1 MSITQNNI
9 KDPDLAKV
17 EAALKRAARN
27 ARKIAKD
34 TGTPL
39 VIFKNG
45 KIVMIPPEEIT
56 DED

>member
-1 MSITQNNI
+1 MTITQNNI
-9 KDPDLAKV
+9 QDPDLAKV

-39 VIFKNG
+39 VIFENG

>member
-1 MSITQNNI
+1 MTIAQNNI
-9 KDPDLAKV
+9 QDPDLAKV

-39 VIFKNG
+39 VIYENG
-45 KIVMIPPEEIT
+45 KIVLQPPEENA
-56 DED
+56 DEE